1 MEVLIFC
8 VLLFIKKLTLA
19 LFEQFGKANI
29 VAEKIVA
36 REAFP
41 DLPSLLINFVE
52 EQLQKTSC

>member
-1 MEVLIFC
+1 M
-8 VLLFIKKLTLA
+8 LLFIKKLTLA